1 MIRAASWPGPEAE
14 RMYARMY
21 GVGVLR
27 VRGLGPGLEFL
38 GFGLVG
44 AGCWGLGVTPARLA
58 AGCGDA

>member
-1 MIRAASWPGPEAE
+1 
-14 RMYARMY
+14 MYARIY

-27 VRGLGPGLEFL
+27 VRGLGGLEFL

-58 AGCGDA
+58 AGCGYI